1 MRLVFPD
8 YLSVSFDYDK
18 SDTIP
23 CYINRMPYMNSN
35 IPSEIFHASVLKFYI
50 LPRQQQNMIQ
60 RVNLLFIWMKNQVS
74 ECTSITSFWKKIFRE
89 KNYSN
94 SEVYRYSWQIYHAFL
109 VVVFLCMCMYFIC
122 VYMFVKCV
130 ICVEF
135 VCMCICCTVFELQFF
150 NRLSFKDS
158 QF

>member
-1 MRLVFPD
+1 MQLVFPD
-8 YLSVSFDYDK
+8 YLSVFFDYDK
-18 SDTIP
+18 SDTILR
-23 CYINRMPYMNSN
+23 YINRMPYMNSN
-35 IPSEIFHASVLKFYI
+35 IPSKIFYASDLKFYI
-50 LPRQQQNMIQ
+50 LPRQKQNMIQ
-60 RVNLLFIWMKNQVS
+60 HVNLLFIWMKNQVS
-74 ECTSITSFWKKIFRE
+74 EFTSITSLWKKIFRE

>member
-18 SDTIP
+18 SDTIL

-35 IPSEIFHASVLKFYI
+35 IPSKIFYASDLKFYI
-50 LPRQQQNMIQ
+50 LPRQKQNMIQ

-74 ECTSITSFWKKIFRE
+74 ECTSITSLWKKIFRE

-94 SEVYRYSWQIYHAFL
+94 SEVYRYSWQIYHACL
-109 VVVFLCMCMYFIC
+109 VVAIFVYVYVFYMC
-122 VYMFVKCV
+122 VYVCKVCYMCG
-130 ICVEF
+130 ICLYVY
-135 VCMCICCTVFELQFF
+135 MLHCIWVAVF
-150 NRLSFKDS
+150 
-158 QF
+158 